1 MSDNITY
8 IRDDLIKPSNDGGEP
23 PMPLEPRVIRL
34 EEQNELIKER
44 LTSIK
49 KETDK
54 IDAKLSKL
62 NDKVD
67 DKLDKLNDKMDRH
80 FTVVIFTILVSIL
93 LPIALQLLK
102 N

>member
-1 MSDNITY
+1 MGDNVTY
-8 IRDDLIKPSNDGGEP
+8 IHDDIIRPSNDGGEP

-34 EEQNELIKER
+34 EEQNEFIKER
-44 LTSIK
+44 LADIK

-67 DKLDKLNDKMDRH
+67 DKLDKLNDKMDRQ
-80 FTVVIFTILVSIL
+80 FTVVVFTILISII
-93 LPIALQLLK
+93 LPIALQILK